1 MTPLFCG
8 TDDQQATRLAF
19 ESLVAALTCFLK
31 KLKEFVKFVC
41 FMQRLIVIAFY
52 LINQV

>member
-19 ESLVAALTCFLK
+19 ESLVAALTWFLK
-31 KLKEFVKFVC
+31 KLKEFVKFAG
-41 FMQRLIVIAFY
+41 FMRWLHAAVD
-52 LINQV
+52 